1 MTVFVRNPA
10 EHLDKG
16 IVNMIEAMIE
26 DYKLFMPPDS
36 EVRKK
41 MNKRYSNSFVEKTG
55 SKYIKVVSNNSVS
68 AFIVK
73 TDKDKKFKKGDIL
86 YPAGWAAPAR
96 NKARGNVLD
105 GGYPIN
111 WTGPLYLRV
120 PGQLLR

>member
-1 MTVFVRNPA
+1 MTVFVKKSA

-16 IVNMIEAMIE
+16 VMNMTEAMVE
-26 DYKLFMPPDS
+26 DYTLFMPPDS

-41 MNKRYSNSFVEKTG
+41 MNKKFSDGFVEKIG
-55 SKYIKVVSNNSVS
+55 SKYIKVISNDSVT

-73 TDKDKKFKKGDIL
+73 SDEDKKFKKGDIL

-105 GGYPIN
+105 GNYPIQ
-111 WTGPLYLRV
+111 WTGPLYLR
-120 PGQLLR
+120 

>member
-1 MTVFVRNPA
+1 MTVFVKKSA

-16 IVNMIEAMIE
+16 VMNMTEAMVE
-26 DYKLFMPPDS
+26 DYTLFMPPDS

-41 MNKRYSNSFVEKTG
+41 MNKKFSDGFVEKIG
-55 SKYIKVVSNNSVS
+55 SKYIKVISNNSVS

-105 GGYPIN
+105 GNYPIQ
-111 WTGPLYLRV
+111 WTGPLYLR
-120 PGQLLR
+120 